1 MKVYKSNNGKK
12 KFSVITICLLL
23 TVVLTVGGTIAYL
36 FTSTN
41 AVENTFTAP
50 DMSNSVV
57 EEFKDNIKTNV
68 TAQNTGD
75 VKSFVRL
82 TYVINWQNGN
92 NVIAAENSDY
102 KIEFAAGN
110 GDDGWVKGADGFYYY
125 PFALDPKQSAPVLIS
140 KIEKTGTA
148 PADGYALHAE
158 IIVQSIQAEPEEAV
172 ESAWPV
178 KATGLTL
185 ELK

>member
-57 EEFKDNIKTNV
+57 EEFKNNIKTDV
-68 TAQNTGD
+68 TAKNTGD

-102 KIEFAAGN
+102 KIEFATDN
-110 GDDGWVKGADGFYYY
+110 GGWLKGADEFYYY
-125 PFALDPKQSAPVLIS
+125 PSALNPGEPAPVLIS

-178 KATGLTL
+178 EATGLTL
-185 ELK
+185 ELE